1 MYHTRLLHLAV
12 RLYCINAQKSKCLIL
27 FYHRFCTATD
37 ELNLLPRLDINE
49 FDRQLKHL
57 ARLYHV
63 ITLDEAVENIKTG
76 KAFQRPSIVVTIDD
90 GYKDNYALAYPVLV
104 KHDVKAT
111 IYLTSGI
118 IGTLEGLWLD
128 DLEFALIHTKVKSV
142 KLPEIFENEI
152 ICISTQG
159 EKQKIL
165 SRLYRRLLPATNHD
179 RRQCTS
185 QVLAALGISPADMAL
200 RERVMLTWDEV
211 REMAS
216 SGIHFEAHTLTHPFL
231 PILPIEEAQREIYNS
246 RSKIQDEIGITVKH
260 FAIPNGT
267 RSDFTERLRTYCRDN
282 GFDSVV
288 TTDGGTVDVGDDVY
302 QLRRVLPP
310 PPMYYFAGEIAKY
323 LLLGR

>member
-1 MYHTRLLHLAV
+1 MFSA
-12 RLYCINAQKSKCLIL
+12 NSKCMIL
-27 FYHRFCTATD
+27 FYHRFCTETD
-37 ELNLLPRLDINE
+37 EYKLLPRLNISE

-57 ARLYHV
+57 SRLYNV

-76 KAFQRPSIVVTIDD
+76 KGFQRPSIVVTIDD
-90 GYKDNYALAYPVLV
+90 GYKDNYSLAYPVLV
-104 KHDVKAT
+104 KYDVKAT

-118 IGTLEGLWLD
+118 IGTSEGLWLD
-128 DLEFALIHTKVKSV
+128 DLEFALMHTKVESV
-142 KLPEIFENEI
+142 QLPEILGNEI
-152 ICISTQG
+152 ISISTQG

-165 SRLYRRLLPATNHD
+165 SRLYRRLLPATNQE
-179 RRQCTS
+179 RRHCTS
-185 QVLAALGISPADMAL
+185 QFLSALGIAPADMAL
-200 RERVMLTWDEV
+200 RERIMLTWDEV

-231 PILPIEEAQREIYNS
+231 PILAIEEAQREIYNS

-267 RSDFTERLRTYCRDN
+267 RSDFTEKLRTYCRDN